1 MAQIAA
7 QSAVR
12 TSDHTAAVTRAVP
25 AAASRRPDSATKRLR
40 PSQVPLY
47 NRLTEAG
54 QSTLDG
60 GLPPGGAPGPVPG
73 PAQSPAAP
81 APAAPAAPVGGVPGE
96 MRRVNVQPVLF
107 KDSPADPAPTGV
119 SWAQRFLATQDTW
132 SKLGVFFQAAGAVQI
147 VDASLKAAGGTRD
160 ERDKV
165 RASWNGT
172 GVGIFMVDNDVADA
186 GGGGT
191 VGGGTANAKI
201 ALSDRGA
208 SDTLMAHEMGHVLG
222 LGHPPGGA
230 DPDTIMEP
238 SGTNNDPNP
247 TRNTI
252 GNYHRITWP
261 APTGSTII
269 YPDP

>member
-1 MAQIAA
+1 
-7 QSAVR
+7 
-12 TSDHTAAVTRAVP
+12 
-25 AAASRRPDSATKRLR
+25 
-40 PSQVPLY
+40 
-47 NRLTEAG
+47 
-54 QSTLDG
+54 
-60 GLPPGGAPGPVPG
+60 
-73 PAQSPAAP
+73 
-81 APAAPAAPVGGVPGE
+81 